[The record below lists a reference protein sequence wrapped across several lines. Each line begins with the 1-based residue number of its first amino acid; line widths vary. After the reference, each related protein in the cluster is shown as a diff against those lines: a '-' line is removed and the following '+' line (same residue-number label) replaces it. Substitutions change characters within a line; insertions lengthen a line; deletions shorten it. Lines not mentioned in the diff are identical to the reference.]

1 VIWEKTEKV
10 LDNPKSDILLIFDCC
25 QAGVLARKLP
35 NNRFQVLGACT
46 ENEVTR
52 PPGKES
58 FTMALIWALEQL
70 KGRDHFFV
78 NELRMEIRK
87 APDFPETQ
95 IPVLVDRDHA
105 SPGHIVI
112 APLHENGREP
122 VAQYPNNDNHDLCGE
137 FINLR
142 FHFGHEIEDIEF
154 VEIAKAIN
162 ELLQDKVINARRVAF
177 LGKRSFRNGIS
188 EIAKHWKKI
197 GQRGGNDFHNT
208 ERPSGDH
215 LTIDTNVQRQLS
227 SPPLS
232 LSETPG
238 VGFDKEETLSPRSLR
253 HSLRPR
259 LPRKP
264 PRKGRKAGKLARH
277 GPRS

>member
-1 VIWEKTEKV
+1 MIWEKTEKV

-25 QAGVLARKLP
+25 QAGVLARRLP
-35 NNRFQVLGACT
+35 SNRFQVLGACT

-70 KGRDHFFV
+70 KCRDHFFV

-112 APLHENGREP
+112 APLHENSREL
-122 VAQYPNNDNHDLCGE
+122 VAQSPNNGNHDLRGE

-142 FHFGHEIEDIEF
+142 FHFEHEIKDMEF
-154 VEIAKAIN
+154 VDIAKAIN
-162 ELLQDKVINARRVAF
+162 ELLQDKVINASRVAF
-177 LGKRSFRNGIS
+177 LGKRSYRNDIS
-188 EIAKHWKKI
+188 EITKHWRGKT
-197 GQRGGNDFHNT
+197 GRRGGNDFHST

-215 LTIDTNVQRQLS
+215 LTIDTNVQTQLLS
-227 SPPLS
+227 SPVS
-232 LSETPG
+232 LSETSG
-238 VGFDKEETLSPRSLR
+238 VRSDTGETLLPQSPR

-259 LPRKP
+259 SLRRPR
-264 PRKGRKAGKLARH
+264 RKGRKAGKISQA
-277 GPRS
+277 